1 MKSWG
6 VQVDELVDAGMYAE
20 ALALLN
26 SIDPAVLPDKVCQ
39 INLGI
44 APPLTLPPPEERR
57 TSLVKSLD
65 AVSQF
70 RAGEYDRALDL
81 FVELNINP
89 AKVISLYPETVSG
102 RLSVPR
108 EQWIQLFGGPA
119 TRAVKEASSSS
130 SGSSNSSEHGGNV
143 DEPILSGQ
151 PVASAVGV
159 LSRLKNPLD
168 AIRPS
173 GSKDPETASIVSKRD
188 KPRTGQFS
196 VSPNVL
202 LADVP

>member
-1 MKSWG
+1 M
-6 VQVDELVDAGMYAE
+6 
-20 ALALLN
+20 
-26 SIDPAVLPDKVCQ
+26 
-39 INLGI
+39 NLEI
-44 APPLTLPPPEERR
+44 APPLTLSPLEERR

-65 AVSQF
+65 AVSHF
-70 RAGEYDRALDL
+70 RADEYDRALDL

-119 TRAVKEASSSS
+119 ARVMKEASSSS
-130 SGSSNSSEHGGNV
+130 STSSNSSEHGGIV
-143 DEPILSGQ
+143 DEPIPSGQ
-151 PVASAVGV
+151 PVASTVGV

-173 GSKDPETASIVSKRD
+173 GSKDPETASIVSKKD
-188 KPRTGQFS
+188 KPRTGPLS

-202 LADVP
+202 LVDVP

>member
-1 MKSWG
+1 M
-6 VQVDELVDAGMYAE
+6 
-20 ALALLN
+20 
-26 SIDPAVLPDKVCQ
+26 
-39 INLGI
+39 
-44 APPLTLPPPEERR
+44 
-57 TSLVKSLD
+57 
-65 AVSQF
+65 SQF
-70 RAGEYDRALDL
+70 RAGEYDHALDL

-108 EQWIQLFGGPA
+108 ERWIQLFGGPA
-119 TRAVKEASSSS
+119 TKAVKEASSSS
-130 SGSSNSSEHGGNV
+130 ASSNSSEHGGNV

-151 PVASAVGV
+151 PVASTVGV
-159 LSRLKNPLD
+159 LSKLKNPLD

-188 KPRTGQFS
+188 RPRTGPFF
-196 VSPNVL
+196 VFPNIL